1 MSESITTTRFAPSPT
16 GGLHLGNARTALFSY
31 LHAKG
36 AGGRFLLRIEDTD
49 AARSDA
55 GHVETLQRELRW
67 LGLEWD
73 DEPLLQSRRAD
84 VYEEFLARLLE
95 HGRVYPCWRTDEELA
110 AFRRAAAAAGRPPM
124 YDREWGRLPPEEIA
138 RRGAAGQR
146 PVMRFRVPGSGEVV
160 FDDLVRGEQRTP
172 VRAIGDFVVQR
183 SDGTTPFFF
192 SNAVDDATGGVTDV
206 LRGEDH
212 LSNTARQY
220 LLLDALGL
228 TPPRYGHLPLVVDD
242 GGLPLSKRRGAL
254 TLSALADDGLLPAAM
269 LNYLA
274 RLGHAI
280 ESGELLTLA
289 ALADGFEPA
298 RIGGAPAHFDP
309 AQLAHWQHLAVQAC
323 GADELVSWAGPTA
336 FASVPAE
343 ERERFVAAVRAN
355 VERPDDFRHWAA
367 IVYGDSLPATGAAAP
382 AAAERPVIE
391 AAAAALGQGVSD
403 LRGLAAAIT
412 AATGARGRTLYRP
425 LRLALTGREQGPE
438 LGPLLELMGPE
449 RARRR
454 LAAPAGDS

>member
-1 MSESITTTRFAPSPT
+1 MPESVTTTRFAPSPT

-55 GHVETLQRELRW
+55 GHVEALQRELRW

-73 DEPLLQSRRAD
+73 DGPLYQSRRAE

-110 AFRRAAAAAGRPPM
+110 AFRRDAAAAGRPPI
-124 YDREWGRLPPEEIA
+124 YDREWGRLSPAEIA

-146 PVMRFRVPGSGEVV
+146 PVMRFRVPDSGEVV
-160 FDDLVRGEQRTP
+160 FDDLVRGEQRTA

-212 LSNTARQY
+212 LSNTARQL

-228 TPPRYGHLPLVVDD
+228 APPRYGHLPLVVDEA
-242 GGLPLSKRRGAL
+242 GLPLSKRRGAL
-254 TLSALADDGLLPAAM
+254 TLTTLADDGTLPAAV

-274 RLGHAI
+274 RLGHAFDN
-280 ESGELLTLA
+280 GELLSLE
-289 ALADGFEPA
+289 ALAQGFDA
-298 RIGGAPAHFDP
+298 GRIGRAPAHFDP
-309 AQLAHWQHLAVQAC
+309 AQLAHWQHLAVQGCA
-323 GADELVSWAGPTA
+323 ADELVEWAGPTA
-336 FASVPAE
+336 FESIPAD
-343 ERERFVAAVRAN
+343 ERQRFVAAVRAN

-367 IVYGDSLPATGAAAP
+367 IVYGDQLPANGAAV
-382 AAAERPVIE
+382 AAERPVIA

-403 LRGLAAAIT
+403 IRSLAAAIT

-425 LRLALTGREQGPE
+425 LRLALTGQEQGPE

-454 LAAPAGDS
+454 LAALAGES